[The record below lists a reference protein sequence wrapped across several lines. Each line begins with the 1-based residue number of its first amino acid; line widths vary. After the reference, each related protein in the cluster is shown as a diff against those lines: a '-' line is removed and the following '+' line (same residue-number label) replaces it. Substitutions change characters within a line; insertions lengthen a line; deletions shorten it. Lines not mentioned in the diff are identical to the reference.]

1 MVHQQFRLIERFT
14 VAENIIL
21 GDTRGAGRHF
31 VVDPG
36 AVETDVREL
45 GERYRLPVDP
55 GARIWQ
61 LSVGERQR
69 VEILKALYQ
78 EARILILDEPTSVLT
93 PEEAETLFVTLR
105 EMAAE
110 GRTIVFIS
118 HKLHEVMAV
127 ADRVTVLRAGRH
139 METIP
144 TAGASPASLAAAM
157 VGHHVELVTRSG
169 RHGGDGHEPVLCIED
184 LWVEGDR
191 GLPAVRGVSLSV
203 SPGEVVAVA
212 GVAGNGQRELSEAI
226 AGLRPRARGLVSVG
240 GVRLASGDTRSAFDA
255 GVGFIP
261 EDRLG
266 TGVAPNLSIA
276 MNLELRTYRDTS
288 WGPFLRLGR
297 MREHAEEEIGAFD
310 IKAPGP
316 SSPAGEPVGRKPPE
330 ARARARAD
338 RVALKV
344 LVAASPTRGLDVS
357 AVQMVHSLL
366 LAAADRGAAVLL
378 LSEDLDE
385 ILALNDRILVMYEG
399 EVSEVGDRES
409 IAEIGLRMAGG
420 TPEPVAVNDN
430 PKEDR

>member
-1 MVHQQFRLIERFT
+1 
-14 VAENIIL
+14 
-21 GDTRGAGRHF
+21 
-31 VVDPG
+31 
-36 AVETDVREL
+36 
-45 GERYRLPVDP
+45 
-55 GARIWQ
+55 
-61 LSVGERQR
+61 
-69 VEILKALYQ
+69 
-78 EARILILDEPTSVLT
+78 
-93 PEEAETLFVTLR
+93 
-105 EMAAE
+105 
-110 GRTIVFIS
+110 
-118 HKLHEVMAV
+118 
-127 ADRVTVLRAGRH
+127 
-139 METIP
+139 
-144 TAGASPASLAAAM
+144 
-157 VGHHVELVTRSG
+157 
-169 RHGGDGHEPVLCIED
+169 VLCVED

-226 AGLRPRARGLVSVG
+226 AGLRPCTRGSVSVN
-240 GVRLASGDTRSAFDA
+240 GVRLGSGDTRSAFDA

-297 MREHAEEEIGAFD
+297 MREHAVQEIGAFD
-310 IKAPGP
+310 IKVPGP
-316 SSPAGEPVGRKPPE
+316 GAPAGNLSGGNLQKLVL
-330 ARARARAD
+330 ARELTES
-338 RVALKV
+338 VKV
-344 LVAASPTRGLDVS
+344 LVAASPTRGLDIS

-399 EVSEVGDRES
+399 EVFEVGDRES

-420 TPEPVAVNDN
+420 TPEPVTVNDN

>member
-1 MVHQQFRLIERFT
+1 M
-14 VAENIIL
+14 
-21 GDTRGAGRHF
+21 
-31 VVDPG
+31 
-36 AVETDVREL
+36 
-45 GERYRLPVDP
+45 
-55 GARIWQ
+55 
-61 LSVGERQR
+61 
-69 VEILKALYQ
+69 
-78 EARILILDEPTSVLT
+78 
-93 PEEAETLFVTLR
+93 
-105 EMAAE
+105 
-110 GRTIVFIS
+110 
-118 HKLHEVMAV
+118 
-127 ADRVTVLRAGRH
+127 
-139 METIP
+139 
-144 TAGASPASLAAAM
+144 
-157 VGHHVELVTRSG
+157 
-169 RHGGDGHEPVLCIED
+169 LCVED

-191 GLPAVRGVSLSV
+191 GVPAVRGVALTV

-226 AGLRPRARGLVSVG
+226 AGLRPFAHGSVSVG
-240 GVRLASGDTRSAFDA
+240 GVRLGSGDTRSAFDA

-297 MREHAEEEIGAFD
+297 MREHGAEEIGAFD

-316 SSPAGEPVGRKPPE
+316 SSPAGNLSGGNLQKLVL
-330 ARARARAD
+330 ARELTES
-338 RVALKV
+338 VKV

-420 TPEPVAVNDN
+420 TPEPVTVNDN